1 METTNHHNENWPD
14 KEQPWQA
21 QSLENKLQDRI
32 DDEKKYGDDE
42 EETPDNDWGT
52 VDPQEHPGRSS
63 GMDPSGPGSAV

>member
-1 METTNHHNENWPD
+1 METTNHHNENWSG

-21 QSLENKLQDRI
+21 QSVENKLQDRK
-32 DDEKKYGDDE
+32 DDEKKERDDE
-42 EETPDNDWGT
+42 QDSPDTDWGT